1 MKRATKTKRGRP
13 KIQKTEDKIFVGMQ
27 MPNGLA
33 KNLNKDAARNF
44 RTRSQ
49 HILWI
54 LTDYIVRNIHFIR
67 GEAKSHNITAEK
79 PTNQPI
85 YTEEEMNQLYKAHKK
100 ENE

>member
-54 LTDYIVRNIHFIR
+54 LTDYIVSEEFN
-67 GEAKSHNITAEK
+67 KSKNK
-79 PTNQPI
+79 SL
-85 YTEEEMNQLYKAHKK
+85 YTEEELDDMYKRHK
-100 ENE
+100 ESE